1 DLVCP
6 TLFEAC
12 GKFQFADWHTKKAT
26 REWLGVPAEV
36 DDSRVMGAWISM
48 CFQSRDVEYTFKEF
62 EAEKTVIEGDM
73 VKWDMLGMYP
83 EQNILYK
90 YIFDGNV
97 KTLVGAKW
105 SVDMEEDRE
114 AQKVRY
120 IIHQRPIGFRRQK
133 PNLGVDNYEGAK
145 EGE

>member
-1 DLVCP
+1 
-6 TLFEAC
+6 
-12 GKFQFADWHTKKAT
+12 
-26 REWLGVPAEV
+26 
-36 DDSRVMGAWISM
+36 M

-62 EAEKTVIEGDM
+62 EAEKTVIEGDII
-73 VKWDMLGMYP
+73 KWDMLGMYP